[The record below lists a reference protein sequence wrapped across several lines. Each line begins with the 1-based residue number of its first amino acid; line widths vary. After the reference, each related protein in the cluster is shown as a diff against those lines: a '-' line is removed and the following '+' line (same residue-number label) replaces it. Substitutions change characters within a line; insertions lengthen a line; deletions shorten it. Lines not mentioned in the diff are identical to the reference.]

1 MTLQVQVGGL
11 FSIQLDIFIKHKKE
25 TMNATVRCNRGPSH
39 TFVHPPWNLGN
50 PLYALLFCGTRIG
63 SYSRLHSLCQALI
76 AATQMSVER
85 TLA

>member
-25 TMNATVRCNRGPSH
+25 NMNATVSYNGGPSH

-50 PLYALLFCGTRIG
+50 PLYVLLFCRMRIG
-63 SYSRLHSLCQALI
+63 SYSCLHSLCQALI
-76 AATQMSVER
+76 SATQMSVER
-85 TLA
+85 TVA